1 LSSDDYVGKC
11 GAEIFIPVGST
22 VWENILISRAQPQ
35 LAQSI
40 MAVPES
46 LFKLVAETTND
57 IIIITSPELVL
68 PGPTILYIN
77 PAFTRLTG
85 YESHEVVGQSPRI
98 LQGPGTSRATLDAIG
113 SSLKA
118 GQDVHEK
125 VLNYAKSG
133 APYWLDLRIVPLRD
147 AAGRIAYFA
156 AIERDVTLDKR
167 RLDEL
172 EYVADRDTLTGI
184 PNRRALL
191 RSIDA
196 EMQYARVHGSVGP
209 CIAFVDV
216 DRFKS
221 VNDELGHAIGDAVLS
236 GVADRLAEN
245 IRRMDTVGRIGGEEF
260 TVCMP
265 NISLREALAISE
277 RLRQAVAAAPF
288 NTPAG
293 RVRVTVS
300 IGVAEAGQHEYEL
313 SDLMARADH
322 AMYQAKRRGRD
333 RVASDPALSRAD

>member
-1 LSSDDYVGKC
+1 M
-11 GAEIFIPVGST
+11 PVPPT
-22 VWENILISRAQPQ
+22 HAN
-35 LAQSI
+35 

-46 LFKLVAETTND
+46 LFKQVVETTND
-57 IIIITSPELVL
+57 IVIITSPELES

-77 PAFTRLTG
+77 YAFTRLTG
-85 YESHEVVGQSPRI
+85 YTSNEVLGKSPRI
-98 LQGPGTSRATLDAIG
+98 LQGPGTSRTTLHEIAI
-113 SSLKA
+113 SLRA
-118 GQDVHEK
+118 GDDVHKK

-147 AAGRIAYFA
+147 ATGQISYFA

-196 EMQYARVHGSVGP
+196 EMQSARVHGRAGP
-209 CIAFVDV
+209 CIAFVDI
-216 DRFKS
+216 DHFKS
-221 VNDELGHAIGDAVLS
+221 VNDEFGHAIGDAVLL

-245 IRRMDTVGRIGGEEF
+245 IRRVDAVGRIGGEEF

-265 NISLREALAISE
+265 HISLRDAGSASE

-288 NTPAG
+288 ITPAG
-293 RVRVTVS
+293 PVRVTVS
-300 IGVAEAGQHEYEL
+300 IGVAEAGRDEYEL

-322 AMYQAKRRGRD
+322 AMYQAKRGGRD
-333 RVASDPALSRAD
+333 RVATDPALSKC